1 MALTPGLEPRNRFR
15 DHSLADC
22 RLTIRLISAFGTRT
36 RSRTSLCWFRAN
48 RATDIPYGCIGAHRQ
63 ESNLHVF
70 LWGRLPDFQ
79 SGAPPPSNCNICN
92 GAAHRIRTCKS
103 LLTKCLQ
110 NTVLTARSCS
120 VSGAHSQDRTD
131 YLILTMDALCRL
143 SYASIWR
150 QTEVT
155 TSIPCGTT
163 RFRDGDQQPAGI
175 IWHSCFWRPLR
186 ESNPPLRCQSPL
198 FCR

>member
-1 MALTPGLEPRNRFR
+1 MVQSQPYYR
-15 DHSLADC
+15 C
-22 RLTIRLISAFGTRT
+22 TIRVYWR
-36 RSRTSLCWFRAN
+36 C
-48 RATDIPYGCIGAHRQ
+48 RQ

-79 SGAPPPSNCNICN
+79 SGAPPLSDCNIYN

-110 NTVLTARSCS
+110 NTALSARTCS
-120 VSGAHSQDRTD
+120 VSGAHSQARTD
-131 YLILTMDALCRL
+131 DFILTMDVLYLL

-163 RFRDGDQQPAGI
+163 RFRGGDQQPAGI
-175 IWHSCFWRPLR
+175 IWHYCFWRPLR
-186 ESNPPLRCQSPL
+186 ESNPPPRCQSPL
-198 FCR
+198 FFR

>member
-1 MALTPGLEPRNRFR
+1 MVQSQPYYRY
-15 DHSLADC
+15 
-22 RLTIRLISAFGTRT
+22 TIRVYWR
-36 RSRTSLCWFRAN
+36 C
-48 RATDIPYGCIGAHRQ
+48 RQ

-79 SGAPPPSNCNICN
+79 SGAPPLSDCNIYN
-92 GAAHRIRTCKS
+92 GAAHRTRTCKS

-110 NTVLTARSCS
+110 NTALTSRTCSVYCFEPDLNRRLPIQPKTVLFQRVYIVSSTVRHSPRLSHQS
-120 VSGAHSQDRTD
+120 VSGAHSQARTD
-131 YLILTMDALCRL
+131 DFILTMDALYLL

-163 RFRDGDQQPAGI
+163 RFRGGDQQPAGI

-186 ESNPPLRCQSPL
+186 ESNPPPRCQSPL